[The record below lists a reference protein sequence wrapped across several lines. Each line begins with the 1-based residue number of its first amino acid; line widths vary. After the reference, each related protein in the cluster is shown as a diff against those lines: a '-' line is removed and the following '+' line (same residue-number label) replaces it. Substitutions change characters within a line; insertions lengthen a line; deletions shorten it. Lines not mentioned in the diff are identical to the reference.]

1 MIGIL
6 DYEAGNLGS
15 VNYAFKR
22 IKAKSKTVKTTA
34 EIRKCDALVIPGVGA
49 FKTGMKGLRPVKTA
63 VVEFVKTGKPV
74 LGICLGM
81 QLLFEKGTENGST
94 AGLAILKGSVEKMKA
109 PKLPHVGWNQVKQK
123 KKSRLFAGIANNSY
137 FYFVHSYACVPKE
150 PECVVG
156 ATKFYVEFAS
166 AVEQGNVFGVQ
177 FHPEKS
183 GKIGEKMLKNFW
195 RIVKNV
201 RNTCN

>member
-6 DYEAGNLGS
+6 DYGAGNLGS
-15 VNYAFKR
+15 VSYAFRR
-22 IKAKSKTVKTTA
+22 INAQSKIVRTGA

-49 FKTGMKGLRPVKTA
+49 FKAGMKGLKPVKKA
-63 VVEFVKTGKPV
+63 VVEFIKTEKPV
-74 LGICLGM
+74 LGVCLGM

-94 AGLAILKGSVEKMKA
+94 AGLAILKGSVEKMNA

-123 KKSRLFAGIANNSY
+123 RKSRLFAGIKNNSY
-137 FYFVHSYACVPKE
+137 FYFVHSYACVPKK

-166 AVEQGNVFGVQ
+166 VVEQGNVFGVQ

-183 GKIGEKMLKNFW
+183 GRIGEKMLKNFCK
-195 RIVKNV
+195 IV
-201 RNTCN
+201 RE